1 MTRTYKTAMLAIA
14 AAASLAG
21 SLPAAAAPQF
31 AAAQSSALR
40 NGTEASW
47 QNHRDRGRGG
57 NWSDGGYD
65 NRVAYDEPV
74 YANTRTWRGDDGRT
88 YCRRANGT
96 TGLLIGG
103 AVGGL
108 IGNEIAGRRG
118 DRTLGVIL
126 GVAGGALLGRE
137 IDRSGSRCR

>member
-1 MTRTYKTAMLAIA
+1 MTKMLKTATLALA

-21 SLPAAAAPQF
+21 TLPAAAAPQF
-31 AAAQSSALR
+31 AAAQSAGIH
-40 NGTEASW
+40 NGSDAPW
-47 QNHRDRGRGG
+47 QNHRDRRSSW
-57 NWSDGGYD
+57 NDRGYD
-65 NRVAYDEPV
+65 NGGRYDEPV